1 MPSLLRD
8 ATSASFPTEI
18 MSVQNHLKQEVP
30 KPYKRFYIKAISK
43 PLCRVSYLC
52 WDEPNEPLLRTGI
65 PPLSFIGILATL
77 AEFERDLIRERTMA
91 GLTAARARGRKGGRQ
106 VALTKAQVRLAQ
118 AAIGVDDITADPV
131 EKDVDQVWACGQDFV
146 P

>member
-52 WDEPNEPLLRTGI
+52 WDEPI
-65 PPLSFIGILATL
+65 
-77 AEFERDLIRERTMA
+77 DLIPAGTFRETV
-91 GLTAARARGRKGGRQ
+91 LDTLVLVSRAHKGWRQ
-106 VALTKAQVRLAQ
+106 DLRPA
-118 AAIGVDDITADPV
+118 
-131 EKDVDQVWACGQDFV
+131 
-146 P
+146 